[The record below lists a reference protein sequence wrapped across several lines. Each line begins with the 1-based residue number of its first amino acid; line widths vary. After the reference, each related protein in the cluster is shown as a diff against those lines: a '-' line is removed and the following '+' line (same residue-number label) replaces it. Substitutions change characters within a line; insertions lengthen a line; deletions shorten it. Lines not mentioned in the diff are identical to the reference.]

1 MPAPDHDALNAL
13 FLNALAERVRRPDR
27 LSALAADMLTRA
39 DGDAGWLARADI
51 LRGWGLASQGE
62 FAAAEAAALQAAH
75 VLHGSADPAGL
86 AASRDLLAVCLTQRG
101 AYAEV
106 PPTLAPTLAMAPE
119 SRAQFEWSLT
129 YARLAVVN
137 ERLGLFDDALRW
149 HYRAIAAAHAWGD
162 PANEALLLGALG
174 GLQLSVQN
182 LEGAAALLDAAW
194 RLAGDA
200 GTEWV
205 HTWSVVAV
213 NRLMVLTHQGRFAE
227 ALLLAGTIVNAE
239 PGLPPAMRSKRKL
252 LLAHAYSS
260 AGRFDHAQRF
270 LDEGLALSRK
280 SAAPPVEWVWIQARI
295 WNHAKRHAEALRVCQ
310 AHFDAAAAGTLADMP
325 APEDLVRLHSEATIA
340 HEALGDLAGALRSQR
355 AMIAAERELVSAA
368 ARARRTTLQVQF
380 ELDSAQRD
388 RDDAQRREQAAERE
402 QARLAELNT
411 ALHAANEAKTRFL
424 AAASHDLRQPVQA
437 LTMYMAALKL
447 ETEAGQRDRL
457 TERMEQ
463 SLHALS
469 GLFDVLLDVSRLDA
483 GQVTPNPA
491 PLRLDGLLER
501 LVDEHRLRAHER
513 GLGLRLRLPAAGA
526 DAGAP
531 PVTVSDAVLL
541 ERCLRNLIDNA
552 LKYTARGGLVV
563 RLKAAGTRAEA
574 TAPAWRIEV
583 RDTGAGIAPELQQ
596 QVFEEF
602 FQVGNEERDRA
613 KGLGL
618 GLSIVRRVALL
629 LGHPLGLRSAPG
641 RGSCFWIDVPQLHGP
656 AADAA
661 GPESHAAK
669 AGVATL
675 TLAVIDD
682 DAHVRDSLGA
692 LLQRWGHRVFPGAD
706 ADGALAAWQR
716 GGRPRLDGALV
727 DLRLHGGASGL
738 ETIAQLRRRVAARLP
753 ALVITGDTAP
763 DRLARLKAA
772 DQPWLPKPVM
782 PMRLRS
788 WLNGLAPS
796 GAADAT
802 TPVRP
807 MPLR

>member
-1 MPAPDHDALNAL
+1 MPAPHHEELNAL
-13 FLNALAERVRRPDR
+13 FLRALAERVRRPDR
-27 LSALAADMLTRA
+27 LSVLAADMLTRA
-39 DGDAGWLARADI
+39 DGDARWLARADI
-51 LRGWGLASQGE
+51 LRGWGLAFRGE

-75 VLHGSADPAGL
+75 VLHGGADPAGL

-106 PPTLAPTLAMAPE
+106 PPTLEPTLAMPPE
-119 SRAQFEWSLT
+119 SRAQLEWSVT

-182 LEGAAALLDAAW
+182 LDGAAALLDAAW
-194 RLAGDA
+194 SLAGDA

-205 HTWSVVAV
+205 YTWSVVAV
-213 NRLMVLTHQGRFAE
+213 NRLMVLTHQGHFAE
-227 ALLLAGTIVNAE
+227 ALLLAETIVHAE

-260 AGRFDHAQRF
+260 AGRFDRAQRF

-295 WNHAKRHAEALRVCQ
+295 WNHGNRHAEALRVCQ

-340 HEALGDLAGALRSQR
+340 HEALCDLAGALRSQR

-380 ELDSAQRD
+380 ELDTAQRD

-424 AAASHDLRQPVQA
+424 AAASHDLRQPVAA
-437 LTMYMAALKL
+437 LTMYMAAIKL
-447 ETEAGQRDRL
+447 EDRPEQRDGL
-457 TERMEQ
+457 MTRMEQ

-469 GLFDVLLDVSRLDA
+469 GMFDVLLDLSHLDA
-483 GQVTPNPA
+483 GMVNVNPT
-491 PLRLDGLLER
+491 PLRLDTLLER
-501 LVDEHRLRAHER
+501 LVDEHCLRAQER
-513 GLGLRLRLPAAGA
+513 GLGLRLHLPHGA
-526 DAGAP
+526 KAP
-531 PVTVSDAVLL
+531 CTATDAVLL
-541 ERCLRNLIDNA
+541 EGCLRNLIDNA
-552 LKYTARGGLVV
+552 LKYTERGGVVV
-563 RLKAAGTRAEA
+563 RLKAPTDAVPG
-574 TAPAWRIEV
+574 WRVEV
-583 RDTGAGIAPELQQ
+583 RDTGPGIAPELQQ

-618 GLSIVRRVALL
+618 GLSIVRRVAAL

-641 RGSCFWIDVPQLHGP
+641 RGSCFSIELPRLEWHASGEP
-656 AADAA
+656 AARELRVSDRR
-661 GPESHAAK
+661 
-669 AGVATL
+669 
-675 TLAVIDD
+675 LALIVIDD
-682 DAHVRDSLGA
+682 DADVRDSLVSV
-692 LLQRWGHRVFPGAD
+692 LERWGHHVFPGTD
-706 ADGALAAWQR
+706 ADQALAAWRRAGQ
-716 GGRPRLDGALV
+716 PPVDGALV
-727 DLRLHGGASGL
+727 DLRLRGGATGL
-738 ETIAQLRRRVAARLP
+738 EMIALLRQHMGPGLQ
-753 ALVITGDTAP
+753 ALVITGDIAP
-763 DRLARLKAA
+763 QRLAQLSAA
-772 DQPWLPKPVM
+772 AQPWLPKPVM

-788 WLNGLAPS
+788 WLRSLGPAVSAGVAENARATVAAPAS
-796 GAADAT
+796 AQ
-802 TPVRP
+802 R
-807 MPLR
+807 R